1 MLIMGVVTCILCL
14 ISFGLMQKELYP
26 EGEKR
31 VNIRK
36 MLLPVSVKRGCY
48 LFAVLALNLTLTC
61 FLAGFYKQPEVYIMK
76 RAGLA
81 ALVCGIMPVDLKTN
95 RIPNTFI
102 LAILAW
108 RTICLTAELIWYR
121 DTVTATVLQEII
133 GAGIFLLLIG
143 LCMLLAKNSI
153 GMGDLK
159 LILVMAA
166 CQGVYGIIN
175 TLFLSMII
183 AFFAAILLLL
193 TGKKGR
199 KDVIPFA
206 PCIMPGLYAALFLC
220 GI

>member
-1 MLIMGVVTCILCL
+1 MLIMGVMTCILCL
-14 ISFGLMQKELYP
+14 ISFCLMQKELYP
-26 EGEKR
+26 EEEKG

-36 MLLPVSVKRGCY
+36 MLLPISAKRGCY
-48 LFAVLALNLTLTC
+48 LFATLVLNLVLVC
-61 FLAGFYKQPEVYIMK
+61 FLVFFYKQSEVYIMK
-76 RAGLA
+76 RVGLA
-81 ALVCGIMPVDLKTN
+81 VLVCGIMPVDLKTN

-108 RTICLTAELIWYR
+108 RTICLIAEVIGYR
-121 DTVTATVLQEII
+121 DTLGITVLQEII
-133 GAGIFLLLIG
+133 GAGIFFLLIG
-143 LCMLLAKNSI
+143 VCMLVAKNSI

-159 LILVMAA
+159 LILVVAA
-166 CQGVYGIIN
+166 CQGIYGVIN

-183 AFFAAILLLL
+183 AFFTAILLLL